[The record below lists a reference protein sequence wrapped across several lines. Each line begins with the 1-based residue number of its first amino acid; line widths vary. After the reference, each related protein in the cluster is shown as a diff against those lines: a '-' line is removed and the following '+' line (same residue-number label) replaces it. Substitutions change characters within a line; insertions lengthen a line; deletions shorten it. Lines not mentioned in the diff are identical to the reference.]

1 MNDTAKKSRITPIDG
16 LRGFA
21 VLVVFVYHTLGIPL
35 SGDIGVD
42 IFFTMS
48 GFLISSQIF
57 NEIKRTNT
65 INIVK
70 FYLNRIVRLIPAFL
84 AVCVLYLAI
93 YYCFG
98 KYSYP
103 ANETADMT
111 SMLSMIFMANIYLAQ
126 DLHPIPFL
134 QHTWTLA
141 VEWQFY
147 IAWPII
153 LLTLAKCGIKTK
165 SLLAVLICAAIITIW
180 ILRMAGD
187 RFLQFDGILL
197 GSLIPLIKDYKFIVG
212 LFKNRFSGLLIFCPA
227 ILVMVAF
234 VFHYA
239 QPYTTLPPKT
249 VVSVMT
255 MIAIL
260 YFTINYDSIYNNI
273 FDNSLMRYFGKISY
287 GLYLYHY
294 PIAALMYSNGFD
306 SKQLLVVGII
316 VAIPIADV
324 SWRYLEEPLLKA
336 WARSK
341 SIMREQV
348 IVPSDQ
354 TTDDRHSSHTP
365 VAH

>member
-1 MNDTAKKSRITPIDG
+1 MSDATQKSRITPIDG

-21 VLVVFVYHTLGIPL
+21 VLVVFVYHTLGIPV

-57 NEIKRTNT
+57 NEIERTRT

-70 FYLNRIVRLIPAFL
+70 FYLNRVVRLIPAFL
-84 AVCVLYLAI
+84 AVCALYLAI

-103 ANETADMT
+103 ANETADIT
-111 SMLSMIFMANIYLAQ
+111 TMLGMIFMANIYMAQ

-147 IAWPII
+147 LAWPLI
-153 LLTLAKCGIKTK
+153 LITLTKCGLK
-165 SLLAVLICAAIITIW
+165 SKPLMVVSICAGIVTIW
-180 ILRMAGD
+180 ILRLAGD

-197 GSLIPLIKDYKFIVG
+197 GSLIPLIKDNKFIVG
-212 LFKNRFSGLLIFCPA
+212 LFKNRFAGLLIFCPA

-234 VFHYA
+234 VFNVA
-239 QPYTTLPPKT
+239 QPYTMLPPKT

-260 YFTINYDSIYNNI
+260 FFTINYDSIYNNI
-273 FDNSLMRYFGKISY
+273 FDNSPMRYFGKISY

-306 SKQLLVVGII
+306 SKQMLVVGII
-316 VAIPIADV
+316 VAIPLAEV
-324 SWRYLEEPLLKA
+324 SWRYMEEPILKA

-341 SIMREQV
+341 SIRREHAALALSVKQ
-348 IVPSDQ
+348 
-354 TTDDRHSSHTP
+354 
-365 VAH
+365 